1 MNSQLDVNE
10 IISKTPTTRYRGSKR
25 RILPW
30 LFENLETLNFDTFL
44 DAFSGTS
51 SVSYLCKMMG
61 KEVTSNDILQSNYQI
76 GIAQIEN
83 NRFILNKNDIEFLIH
98 KNGFEYPTFIKD
110 TFKDI
115 YYLDHENEW
124 LDIVIH
130 NIFLLSERYSGE
142 ILRKKKALAFHALFQ
157 ACLTKRPY
165 NLFHRKNLYMRT
177 ANVERNFHNK
187 TTWDKSFDD
196 SFTKF
201 CREVSGK
208 VFSNK
213 RSNVALCKNIME
225 FGNETY
231 DLVYLDP
238 PYIKMENNDGVDYHN
253 FYHFLEGIVDYDSWA
268 ERIDHSKKNKPL
280 VKNYLKWDKQN
291 VESNLNEIFNKFSDS
306 IIVMS
311 YGQPG
316 FPSINTIKKLMCQ
329 FKKDVK
335 VVRKEYSY
343 TLNHSSKN
351 GTELYEVLI
360 IGE

>member
-1 MNSQLDVNE
+1 MDSQLDVNE

-30 LFENLETLNFDTFL
+30 LYENLKPLNFDTFL

-51 SVSYLCKMMG
+51 SVSYLFKMMG
-61 KEVTSNDILQSNYQI
+61 KEVTTNDILQSNYQI

-83 NRFILNKNDIEFLIH
+83 NKFILNKKDIKFLIH
-98 KNGFEYPTFIKD
+98 KNGFEYPTFIQD

-124 LDIVIH
+124 LDKVIH
-130 NIFLLSERYSGE
+130 NIFLLSEKYSGE
-142 ILRKKKALAFHALFQ
+142 ILRKKKALAFYALFQ
-157 ACLTKRPY
+157 ACLSKRPY

-187 TTWDKSFDD
+187 KTWDKSFDYL
-196 SFTKF
+196 FIKF
-201 CREVSGK
+201 CEEISGK
-208 VFSNK
+208 VFNNK
-213 RSNVALCKNIME
+213 RSNVALCKSIME

-238 PYIKMENNDGVDYHN
+238 PYIKMKNNDGVDYHN
-253 FYHFLEGIVDYDSWA
+253 FYHFLEGIVDYDRWA
-268 ERIDHSKKNKPL
+268 ERIDHSRKNKPL
-280 VKNYLKWDKQN
+280 VKNDLMWNKQN
-291 VESNLNEIFNKFSDS
+291 VESNLNKLFNKFSDS

-316 FPSINTIKKLMCQ
+316 FPSINTIKELLGQ
-329 FKKDVK
+329 FKNDVEI
-335 VVRKEYSY
+335 VRKEYSY

-351 GTELYEVLI
+351 GKKSYEVLI
-360 IGE
+360 IAK

>member
-1 MNSQLDVNE
+1 MNSQLDINE

-30 LFENLETLNFDTFL
+30 LFENFKTLNFDTFL

-61 KEVTSNDILQSNYQI
+61 KEVTTNDILQSNYQI
-76 GIAQIEN
+76 GIALIEN
-83 NRFILNKNDIEFLIH
+83 NKFILNKNDIEFLIN
-98 KNGFEYPTFIKD
+98 KNGFEHPTFIKD
-110 TFKDI
+110 TFKNI

-124 LDIVIH
+124 LDAVIH
-130 NIFLLSERYSGE
+130 NISLLSERYSGE

-157 ACLTKRPY
+157 ACLSKRPY

-187 TTWDKSFDD
+187 KTWDKSFDD

-213 RSNVALCKNIME
+213 HSNVALCKNILE
-225 FGNETY
+225 FGKETY

-238 PYIKMENNDGVDYHN
+238 PYIKMENNYGVDYHN
-253 FYHFLEGIVDYDSWA
+253 FYHFLEGIVDYDNWA
-268 ERIDHSKKNKPL
+268 ERIDHSRKNKPL
-280 VKNYLKWDKQN
+280 VKNDLMWNKQN
-291 VESNLNEIFNKFSDS
+291 VESNLNVLFNKFSDS

-316 FPSINTIKKLMCQ
+316 FPSINTIKELLGQ
-329 FKKDVK
+329 FKNDVE

-351 GTELYEVLI
+351 GKKSYEVLI
-360 IGE
+360 IAK